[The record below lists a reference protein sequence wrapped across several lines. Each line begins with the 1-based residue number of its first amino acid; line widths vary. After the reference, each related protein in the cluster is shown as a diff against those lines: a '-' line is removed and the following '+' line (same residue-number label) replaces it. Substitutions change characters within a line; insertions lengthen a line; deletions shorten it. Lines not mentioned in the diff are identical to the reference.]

1 MDILLNPEIWVA
13 LLTLTALEIVLGIDN
28 IVFISILANKLPED
42 QRDNA
47 RRVGIFAAMGM
58 RILLLLGISW
68 VVTLTEP
75 LFEIAGHPFSGRDLI
90 LIGGGLFLLAKA
102 TWEIHG
108 RMEGDDHDRNV
119 GKVTSFWSVIA
130 QIMVLDI
137 IFSLDSV
144 ITAVGMVDEVAIMIA
159 AVVIAVIVM
168 LIASGYITRVI
179 DRHPTLKMLAL
190 AFLLLIGF
198 TLVADG
204 FGAHIDKGY
213 IYAAMGFAV
222 LVEMLNIRR
231 SSKKAEPL
239 KMHDPYH
246 ELGEPIAATEDA
258 EAAGEEAAA
267 TAGDGATE
275 KASGPET
282 PAEDEEPG
290 S

>member
-1 MDILLNPEIWVA
+1 MELLSNPEIWVA

-47 RRVGIFAAMGM
+47 RRVGLVAAMGM

-68 VVTLTEP
+68 VIGLTEP
-75 LFEIAGHPFSGRDLI
+75 IFEVFDHAFSGRDLI

-108 RMEGDDHDRNV
+108 RMEGDDHQREV
-119 GKVTSFWSVIA
+119 GPVTSFRNVII
-130 QIMVLDI
+130 QIMLLDI

-144 ITAVGMVDEVAIMIA
+144 ITAVGMVDEVMIMIA
-159 AVVIAVIVM
+159 AVIISVIVM
-168 LIASGYITRVI
+168 LVASGYITRVI
-179 DRHPTLKMLAL
+179 DDHPTLKMLAL

-204 FGAHIDKGY
+204 LGQHIDKGY
-213 IYAAMGFAV
+213 VYAAMGFAV
-222 LVEMLNIRR
+222 LVEALNIRR
-231 SSKKAEPL
+231 SSKKSRPL

-246 ELGEPIAATEDA
+246 EVGEPIAASA
-258 EAAGEEAAA
+258 E
-267 TAGDGATE
+267 T
-275 KASGPET
+275 
-282 PAEDEEPG
+282 DEPVAP
-290 S
+290 

>member
-1 MDILLNPEIWVA
+1 MELLTNPEIWIA

-47 RRVGIFAAMGM
+47 RRVGLVAAMGM

-68 VVTLTEP
+68 VIGLTAP
-75 LFEIAGHPFSGRDLI
+75 IFEVFGHAFSGRDLI

-108 RMEGDDHDRNV
+108 RMEGDDHQREV
-119 GKVTSFWSVIA
+119 GPVTSFRNVII
-130 QIMVLDI
+130 QIMLLDI

-144 ITAVGMVDEVAIMIA
+144 ITAVGMVDEVIVMIT
-159 AVVIAVIVM
+159 AVIISVGVM
-168 LIASGYITRVI
+168 LVASGYITRVI

-190 AFLLLIGF
+190 AFLLLIGVS
-198 TLVADG
+198 LLADG
-204 FGAHIDKGY
+204 FGAHIDKAY
-213 IYAAMGFAV
+213 IYFAMAFAV
-222 LVEMLNIRR
+222 LVELLNIRR
-231 SSKKAEPL
+231 SSKTGVPL

-246 ELGEPIAATEDA
+246 EMGEPIATSESTGEA
-258 EAAGEEAAA
+258 E
-267 TAGDGATE
+267 
-275 KASGPET
+275 
-282 PAEDEEPG
+282 PAK

>member
-1 MDILLNPEIWVA
+1 MELLTNPEIWIA

-42 QRDNA
+42 QRDRA
-47 RRVGIFAAMGM
+47 RRVGILAAMGM

-75 LFEIAGHPFSGRDLI
+75 LFELFGHEFSGRDLI

-108 RMEGDDHDRNV
+108 RMEGDDHVRDA
-119 GKVTSFWSVIA
+119 GKKVSFSSVII

-144 ITAVGMVDEVAIMIA
+144 ITAVGMVDEVAVMIT
-159 AVVIAVIVM
+159 AVIISVIVM
-168 LIASGYITRVI
+168 LVASGYITRLI
-179 DRHPTLKMLAL
+179 EQHPTLKMLAL

-204 FGAHIDKGY
+204 LGQHIDKGY

-222 LVEMLNIRR
+222 LVEALNIRR
-231 SSKKAEPL
+231 STKTSKPL
-239 KMHDPYH
+239 HMHDPYH
-246 ELGEPIAATEDA
+246 EIGEPIAVTED
-258 EAAGEEAAA
+258 
-267 TAGDGATE
+267 
-275 KASGPET
+275 SS
-282 PAEDEEPG
+282 EPG
-290 S
+290 PAAP

>member
-1 MDILLNPEIWVA
+1 MELLTNPEIWIA

-28 IVFISILANKLPED
+28 IVFISILANKLPQD

-47 RRVGIFAAMGM
+47 RRVGILAAMGM

-75 LFEIAGHPFSGRDLI
+75 LFEILGHEFSGRDLI
-90 LIGGGLFLLAKA
+90 LIGGGAFLIAKA

-108 RMEGDDHDRNV
+108 RMEGDDHQRDA

-130 QIMVLDI
+130 QIMVLDV

-159 AVVIAVIVM
+159 AVVIAVVVM
-168 LIASGYITRVI
+168 LAASGYITRVI

-190 AFLLLIGF
+190 SFLLLIGF

-213 IYAAMGFAV
+213 IYVAMGFAV

-231 SSKKAEPL
+231 SSKVSEPL

-246 ELGEPIAATEDA
+246 EMGEPIAVADE
-258 EAAGEEAAA
+258 G
-267 TAGDGATE
+267 GKQG
-275 KASGPET
+275 
-282 PAEDEEPG
+282 PAE

>member
-1 MDILLNPEIWVA
+1 MELLTNPEIWVA

-42 QRDNA
+42 QRDRA
-47 RRVGIFAAMGM
+47 RRVGILAAMGM

-75 LFEIAGHPFSGRDLI
+75 LFTLFGHEFSGRDLI

-108 RMEGDDHDRNV
+108 RMEGDDHVRDA
-119 GKVTSFWSVIA
+119 GKGISFTSVII
-130 QIMVLDI
+130 QIMLLDI

-144 ITAVGMVDEVAIMIA
+144 ITAVGMVDEVMIMIA
-159 AVVIAVIVM
+159 AVIISVIVM
-168 LIASGYITRVI
+168 LVASGYITRVI
-179 DRHPTLKMLAL
+179 DDHPTLKMLAL

-204 FGAHIDKGY
+204 LGQHIDKGY
-213 IYAAMGFAV
+213 VYAAMGFAV
-222 LVEMLNIRR
+222 LVEALNIRR
-231 SSKKAEPL
+231 SSKRSKPL

-246 ELGEPIAATEDA
+246 EVGEPIAAQA
-258 EAAGEEAAA
+258 E
-267 TAGDGATE
+267 T
-275 KASGPET
+275 
-282 PAEDEEPG
+282 DEPVTR
-290 S
+290 